1 MTLSF
6 RDRPIVWKLMA
17 VALATVLIALV
28 VSTSVS
34 LWTTYSTLRSGV
46 ENDLEGQAG
55 IIAENTSS
63 TLAFDDP
70 VLANETLRTLRLMP
84 SVDLGCLYAAD
95 GKLFASFPQPPIR
108 DHCDDKPPPIGK
120 SVVNGKLHVTVAV
133 TQKERQLG
141 VFALRGNLSRVRDQ
155 FQAQVFA
162 AFVGMILAVGAAV
175 LLSLRLQRLIARPIV
190 ELSST
195 AHSIAR
201 AGDYTLRATKANDDE
216 IGRLV
221 VAFNTMVAEVE
232 RRDEQLRGANRLKD
246 EFLATLSHELRTPLN
261 AVFGWIQIL
270 RAGGTSS
277 ETVARAYE
285 SIDRNARAQAT
296 LIEDLLDIS
305 RIVTGKLRLRSEPVD
320 LKTIAENALEVA
332 KPGAEAKRIALNRQL
347 PDGPAEIV
355 GDPDRLQQIAWNLL
369 SNAVKFT
376 PAGGAVDVSL
386 VGGERDW
393 KLIVRDTGSG
403 IDPAFLPHVFDR
415 FRQADGSIT
424 RRHGGLGLGL
434 AIVHEL
440 TELHGGRIEAASA
453 GLNRG
458 ATFTATFPRMAA
470 TAPIAARVA
479 PQPHRELEGY
489 TVLVV
494 DDDADAREVTA
505 AAVQS
510 AGGVAVTAPSGAAA
524 IDALAS
530 HTFDAALFDLAMP
543 QMDGFEL
550 LRHTR
555 IILDATKTPAIAV
568 SAHAGAEEQAR
579 QAGFQAFIAKPYDLD
594 TLVSGILQ
602 AKEQKGTGSLF
613 T

>member
-1 MTLSF
+1 MTFSF
-6 RDRPIVWKLMA
+6 RDRPIVWKLVA
-17 VALATVLIALV
+17 VTLATVLIALV

-34 LWTTYSTLRSGV
+34 LWTTYSTLRGGL
-46 ENDLEGQAG
+46 ENDLEGQAR

-63 TLAFDDP
+63 TLAFDDAG
-70 VLANETLRTLRLMP
+70 LANETLRTLRLMP
-84 SVDLGCLYAAD
+84 SVDLGCLYTAE
-95 GKLFASFPQPPIR
+95 GTLFASFPEPPIR
-108 DHCDDKPPPIGK
+108 DRCDDRPPPIGK
-120 SVVNGKLHVTVAV
+120 SVSNGQLHVTVAV
-133 TQKERQLG
+133 MQKERQLG
-141 VFALRGNLSRVRDQ
+141 VFALRGNLQRVGDQ

-162 AFVGMILAVGAAV
+162 AFVGMVLAVGATV
-175 LLSLRLQRLIARPIV
+175 LLAVRLQRLIARPIV

-201 AGDYTLRATKANDDE
+201 AGDYSLRAKKDSDDE

-270 RAGGTSS
+270 RAGGTSPD
-277 ETVARAYE
+277 TVTRAYE

-320 LKTIAENALEVA
+320 LKTVAENALEVA
-332 KPGAEAKRIALNRQL
+332 KPTAEAKRITLNRHL
-347 PDGPAEIV
+347 PDAPAEIT

-376 PAGGAVDVSL
+376 PSGGVVDVS
-386 VGGERDW
+386 VVAGERDW

-440 TELHGGRIEAASA
+440 TELHGGRIEAASE

-458 ATFTATFPRMAA
+458 ATFTVTFPRLAA
-470 TAPIAARVA
+470 TVPVATPVAAS
-479 PQPHRELEGY
+479 PQPRLAGY

-494 DDDADAREVTA
+494 DDDADARDVTA

-510 AGGVAVTAPSGAAA
+510 AGGVAVTAASGAAA
-524 IDALAS
+524 MDALAS
-530 HTFDAALFDLAMP
+530 RTFDAALFDLAMP

-550 LRHTR
+550 LRQAR
-555 IILDATKTPAIAV
+555 IILDAARTPAIAI

-579 QAGFQAFIAKPYDLD
+579 RAGFQAFVAKPYDLD
-594 TLVSGILQ
+594 TLVSAIREAIGR
-602 AKEQKGTGSLF
+602 
-613 T
+613 

>member
-34 LWTTYSTLRSGV
+34 LWTTYSTLRSGL

-108 DHCDDKPPPIGK
+108 DRCDEKPPPIGK
-120 SVVNGKLHVTVAV
+120 SVVNGKLHVTVAGGA
-133 TQKERQLG
+133 EGAPARRLRAARQPEPGTRPVPGAG
-141 VFALRGNLSRVRDQ
+141 VRGLCRHGPR
-155 FQAQVFA
+155 
-162 AFVGMILAVGAAV
+162 GRRRGAAV
-175 LLSLRLQRLIARPIV
+175 AAAAATDRAARSSSCRRPRTRLPAP
-190 ELSST
+190 
-195 AHSIAR
+195 
-201 AGDYTLRATKANDDE
+201 GDYTLRAKKANDDE

-221 VAFNTMVAEVE
+221 VAFNAMVAEVE
-232 RRDEQLRGANRLKD
+232 RRGRTIAWRQSVEGRIPGDA
-246 EFLATLSHELRTPLN
+246 LARIAN
-261 AVFGWIQIL
+261 AVERGVRVDPDSAGRRNLAGDGRARL
-270 RAGGTSS
+270 R
-277 ETVARAYE
+277 EHRPQ
-285 SIDRNARAQAT
+285 RPAQAT

-332 KPGAEAKRIALNRQL
+332 KPSAEAKQIALNRQL

-386 VGGERDW
+386 VGAERDW
-393 KLIVRDTGSG
+393 KLIVRDTGGG

-424 RRHGGLGLGL
+424 RRYGGLGLGL

-440 TELHGGRIEAASA
+440 TELHGGRID
-453 GLNRG
+453 GRQC
-458 ATFTATFPRMAA
+458 R
-470 TAPIAARVA
+470 
-479 PQPHRELEGY
+479 PQPRRDVHRD
-489 TVLVV
+489 VP
-494 DDDADAREVTA
+494 ADGREYAR
-505 AAVQS
+505 S
-510 AGGVAVTAPSGAAA
+510 
-524 IDALAS
+524 
-530 HTFDAALFDLAMP
+530 
-543 QMDGFEL
+543 
-550 LRHTR
+550 RR
-555 IILDATKTPAIAV
+555 
-568 SAHAGAEEQAR
+568 R
-579 QAGFQAFIAKPYDLD
+579 
-594 TLVSGILQ
+594 
-602 AKEQKGTGSLF
+602 
-613 T
+613 